1 MCLEGILR
9 LSTKSKRKTSP
20 CKHNLITD
28 ITHMS
33 DHPHAHIS
41 HDGLLLLIRGTVKVT
56 PFWWISYS
64 TTLKGSWPG
73 RLIIIFP
80 ASKPPITK
88 RAKHHGSTHFR
99 RRTLNSSR
107 AFCRPLPTDFEV
119 KLLDAYETDSSALVI
134 LYPGDSLLLLSVYS
148 VHLRLALTTIYYTTT
163 SVQQLQQPPCLSLL
177 LPSVRST
184 GIMLASKS
192 VKVCNAFL
200 YCSLLVQ
207 DANHSKSTDMITLEP
222 WARLLNLELKV
233 MGIIIGPN
241 LLNLPTPSHEKKQIE
256 REQSS
261 ARCVTNKKSINTT
274 KTP

>member
-148 VHLRLALTTIYYTTT
+148 VHLRLALTTYYLLYNHLPTATTT
-163 SVQQLQQPPCLSLL
+163 TTMSFPLPPVSSIDWNNVGFKVREGMQCILVLLS
-177 LPSVRST
+177 
-184 GIMLASKS
+184 ASS
-192 VKVCNAFL
+192 GC
-200 YCSLLVQ
+200 
-207 DANHSKSTDMITLEP
+207 
-222 WARLLNLELKV
+222 
-233 MGIIIGPN
+233 
-241 LLNLPTPSHEKKQIE
+241 
-256 REQSS
+256 
-261 ARCVTNKKSINTT
+261 
-274 KTP
+274 

>member
-1 MCLEGILR
+1 MVQLTLDGGPRTVQGRSVVHYPLT
-9 LSTKSKRKTSP
+9 LKS
-20 CKHNLITD
+20 N
-28 ITHMS
+28 
-33 DHPHAHIS
+33 
-41 HDGLLLLIRGTVKVT
+41 
-56 PFWWISYS
+56 YS
-64 TTLKGSWPG
+64 TPMKQT
-73 RLIIIFP
+73 
-80 ASKPPITK
+80 PPHSSFFILV
-88 RAKHHGSTHFR
+88 THYYCY
-99 RRTLNSSR
+99 LSIPYIS
-107 AFCRPLPTDFEV
+107 V
-119 KLLDAYETDSSALVI
+119 
-134 LYPGDSLLLLSVYS
+134 LLS
-148 VHLRLALTTIYYTTT
+148 LRTIYYTTT
-163 SVQQLQQPPCLSLL
+163 SVQQLQQPPCLSLF
-177 LPSVRST
+177 LPSVQST

-222 WARLLNLELKV
+222 WPRLLNLELKV